1 MGKEQNTE
9 ERLVTEIFK
18 ELKAY
23 GKRWFIIAMVELGI
37 ILAMAGTIIYVSY
50 FVPVEDTTSTKTES
64 YDIDSQDN
72 GNAIYNDSGKVN
84 VNGED
89 KNTKNDND

>member
-50 FVPVEDTTSTKTES
+50 FVPVEDTTTKTES

-89 KNTKNDND
+89 KNTKDND